1 MVGTWRTSEVLLSCN
16 VGFAFTMTFLGFD
29 MKNFIE
35 EGIIH
40 SIAEQF
46 PGRMDPHAGYYGLG
60 ISYASFTLATLI
72 SPVVVQWMGS
82 RMSLF
87 LSSCVFTAY
96 MVGFIFLNT
105 WVYYAICV
113 AMGIA
118 CGVIWTAQGVYISQF
133 TSKKNAVRNSGI
145 VWAVNCLS
153 FVFGAAM
160 LFIFFSTTDNMVLS
174 ETVVRYVFGGFV
186 ASCIVGNIAFL
197 VLPTQPAK
205 HGTDLSITSCIAKN
219 FHVMTD
225 RRMQIL
231 TIPFIHIGIYTS
243 HLLGIFPTCMLFSEQ
258 LRSTVGNQLTAYYG
272 LAIGIGEI
280 LAGIA
285 IGFYSK
291 RTKGEKLLPLVA
303 VALPLHLLSYLLTYL
318 CFHKNSKFEITNEPA
333 YFDTTLWVSMIIA
346 LLIAMG
352 DICWNTVR
360 GAYLT
365 TYFTNNQSQVFA
377 MSKFFQSI
385 GSCATYLLGKYID
398 LHDQLLINILLT
410 VASSIAYYIVIRDD
424 ERRREVE
431 KEADEEKD
439 KKEAKI
445 SCISNKQL
453 VFDSNDINIKCD
465 V

>member
-1 MVGTWRTSEVLLSCN
+1 MPETWRTNEILLSFN
-16 VGFAFTMTFLGFD
+16 VGIGFTLTFLGFD

-46 PGRMDPHAGYYGLG
+46 PGRLDPHAGYYGLG

-72 SPVVVQWMGS
+72 SPVVVQYMGS

-87 LSSCVFTAY
+87 LSSCIFTAY
-96 MVGFIFLNT
+96 MAGFIVLNT
-105 WVYYAICV
+105 WVYYAISI

-145 VWAVNCLS
+145 VWSVNCLS
-153 FVFGAAM
+153 FVFGAIM
-160 LFIFFSTTDNMVLS
+160 LFAFFSITDNLVLT
-174 ETVVRYVFGGFV
+174 ETVVTYVFGGFI
-186 ASCIVGNIAFL
+186 ASCILGNIAFL
-197 VLPTQPAK
+197 LLPTQTPQ
-205 HGTDLSITSCIAKN
+205 HGKDLSVASCLSKN

-231 TIPFIHIGIYTS
+231 TIPFIYLGVYTS
-243 HLLGIFPTCMLFSEQ
+243 HVLGIFPTCMLFSEK

-272 LAIGIGEI
+272 LVIGIGEI
-280 LAGIA
+280 LAGFA
-285 IGFYSK
+285 ISFYSK
-291 RTKGEKLLPLVA
+291 KTKGEKLIPLVIIA
-303 VALPLHLLSYLLTYL
+303 VPMHVLSYVLTYL
-318 CFHKNSKFEITNEPA
+318 CFHKNSKFEITDEPA
-333 YFDTTLWVSMIIA
+333 YFDTTLWVSLVIAFLIA
-346 LLIAMG
+346 LG

-365 TYFTNNQSQVFA
+365 TYFTNDQSQVFA

-385 GSCATYLLGKYID
+385 GSCATYLVGKYID
-398 LHDQLLINILLT
+398 LHDQLIINIVLT
-410 VASSIAYYIVIRDD
+410 FLSAGAYYVVIKED
-424 ERRREVE
+424 ERKREAE
-431 KEADEEKD
+431 REAEEREQKQNQV
-439 KKEAKI
+439 AVV
-445 SCISNKQL
+445 SNKQL
-453 VFDSNDINIKCD
+453 VFESIDMGTKIQ